1 MPRHRQVTTCRK
13 SGGLSKHCS
22 CEHCALHV
30 CAVCGAG
37 EGTLT
42 TDCPGAPISGDR
54 LEEILETNLDFT
66 DDRGWHLIGRPRSP
80 RFESPAAPSAAAHGP
95 LAAVAQGRIVG
106 CVCGW
111 RTPQSAAD
119 SDDAY
124 STHAALAELSPTID
138 WTAIGRMDELT
149 QKAFAWVLADRICED
164 RSAALTRVEDAKNN
178 IRLLKGHH
186 RDLHT
191 HLERDFKIADQ
202 RAQKCD
208 DEFRQAA
215 RRLVTALEEAAEA
228 AAPVD
233 QMELK

>member
-1 MPRHRQVTTCRK
+1 MPRHQQVTACQ
-13 SGGLSKHCS
+13 LAM
-22 CEHCALHV
+22 CE
-30 CAVCGAG
+30 VCGAG

-80 RFESPAAPSAAAHGP
+80 RFESPAAPSAAAHAP

-124 STHAALAELSPTID
+124 STHAALAGLSPAID
-138 WTAIGRMDELT
+138 WTAIDRMESLKHELT
-149 QKAFAWVLADRICED
+149 QKAIAWVLADRICED
-164 RSAALTRVEDAKNN
+164 RSAALTRVEDAENS
-178 IRLLKGHH
+178 IRQLKGHH
-186 RDLHT
+186 RDLRT
-191 HLERDFKIADQ
+191 RLERDFKIADQ

-215 RRLVTALEEAAEA
+215 RKLVATLEQEPGLA
-228 AAPVD
+228 VKG
-233 QMELK
+233 QR